1 MKLWNTYFFS
11 CSFSKNFWTQ
21 IRNWINLKLN
31 IPPFSIIDILL
42 FMENLD
48 DYSDAVNIIVL
59 LGKYHIHCSKRRGSK
74 PSFLCFIN
82 EFKLFYSSFS

>member
-1 MKLWNTYFFS
+1 
-11 CSFSKNFWTQ
+11 
-21 IRNWINLKLN
+21 
-31 IPPFSIIDILL
+31 
-42 FMENLD
+42 MENLD

-82 EFKLFYSSFS
+82 EFKLFYSSLKKVTSLKSAKLISKQISLWLLF